1 MWDEDKQRHFDE
13 LRQRARHTA
22 LTAEEQQML
31 DLLLL
36 DLEQAEWAALRP
48 GLSRIQHEQGDLQVD
63 LDQMQARNA
72 VLTSLAERYA
82 DLLARAKVQLD
93 GLSQERYELRTE
105 YERALQSAARP

>member
-1 MWDEDKQRHFDE
+1 MWYEDKQRHFDE

-22 LTAEEQQML
+22 LTAEEQRML

-48 GLSRIQHEQGDLQVD
+48 GLSRLQREQEDLQVA
-63 LDQMQARNA
+63 LGEVQARNA

-93 GLSQERYELRTE
+93 GLAQERLVLRTE
-105 YERALQSAARP
+105 YERALQSAAQA